1 MKIKRLNKAY
11 KGIAA
16 AVLCLVLIVS
26 AVSPAFAAT
35 QINPVYTY
43 TNGDYTFEKVSH
55 PNSPLKSPDGIID
68 YNGQG
73 KLSPYEEG
81 KSKEGLGDRGQSYS
95 YASATYG
102 DWVYIN
108 TMYGGLGVA
117 NILKIGFAGMNP
129 DTVKAM
135 MDVMYN
141 GNLYYGEPD
150 GYQAGGVLLKFNVKT
165 GETKILMSREKN
177 GLIPTFRNAC
187 VMDGKMYFVGMVVD
201 INTLTPQEVDK
212 AIAMQDGQPCVYEID
227 PKTDKF
233 KIVYRCVDMDGYK
246 ELVANRIF
254 PSTRAIG
261 VFDDCL
267 VTGGVEKDGS
277 FIAISK
283 DPSKGQDSFV
293 RIAEMDDLFNYPA
306 IHRADV
312 NAGGGIY
319 QIVEYNGSLYAAVC
333 AGTADTR
340 NDKGTL
346 RSFSIIRG
354 DCKGDP
360 TNPDSW
366 TWTAVVGDKE
376 KDGAKYTFGIDEERI
391 SAGACTL
398 EVYDGYLYIGDYN
411 DVSNALQNIALRKD
425 FLTQSTNLQQSINLY
440 RMDKDENIEMVVGD
454 PTKMFPE
461 GGISGLGSGYTSH
474 MNQYTWQSVVYEGK
488 LYVSTMDT
496 TTLLRPL
503 SELTNGNVLGMTKE
517 DWIQQINYIR
527 VMLDLMLKGTP
538 KEDADNAT
546 DKNLTPEQQAKL
558 TNDIK
563 AGKFEEPTITKAQY
577 NTLNRVND
585 ILEKL
590 AVLLDSKNHAEF
602 LKLYNEAFN
611 LSDKI
616 LDLLPDQIKS
626 AYELILQ
633 VATKQ
638 NIESILKSVK
648 YMTNAEAGF
657 DIYEIEDHEDGSVT
671 VKAVT
676 TNGFGDPFN
685 HGLRIFAKTT
695 DYLLVGTANPF
706 FGTQLWRRANTESVE
721 PDTQVPADPD
731 KKPDDQKPD
740 DTKKPDAKPVDKDN
754 KSQKDDIEVPN
765 TGYAISFGA
774 LLAAGALGTGGMF
787 ASKKRNKKD

>member
-1 MKIKRLNKAY
+1 MKIRSMK

-16 AVLCLVLIVS
+16 VVLCIVLIVS
-26 AVSPAFAAT
+26 AISPAFAAGL
-35 QINPVYTY
+35 NPVYTY

-55 PNSPLKSPDGIID
+55 PSSPVKSPDGIID
-68 YNGQG
+68 YLGQG
-73 KLSPYEEG
+73 KLAPYEEG
-81 KSKEGLGDRGQSYS
+81 KNAAGKGDRGQSYS

-129 DTVKAM
+129 ETVKAM

-150 GYQAGGVLLKFNVKT
+150 NYQAGGVLLKFNVKT
-165 GETKILMSREKN
+165 GETQILMSREKN

-201 INTLTPQEVDK
+201 INTLTAQEVDK
-212 AIAMQDGQPCVYEID
+212 AIAMQDGQPCIYEID
-227 PKTDKF
+227 PKTDDLKV
-233 KIVYRCVDMDGYK
+233 VYRCVDMEGYK
-246 ELVANRIF
+246 QLVANRIF

-261 VFDDCL
+261 VYKDCL
-267 VTGGVEKDGS
+267 VTGGVEKEGS

-306 IHRADV
+306 IHRSDV

-319 QIVEYNGSLYAAVC
+319 QVIEYNGSLYAAVC
-333 AGTADTR
+333 SGTADTR
-340 NDKGTL
+340 NEKGTL

-354 DCKGDP
+354 DCKGEP

-366 TWTAVVGDKE
+366 TWTAVVGDKQ
-376 KDGAKYTFGIDEERI
+376 KDNAKYTFGIDEERI

-398 EVYDGYLYIGDYN
+398 EVYDDYLYIGDYN
-411 DVSNALQNIALRKD
+411 DVSNALQNIALKKD

-454 PTKMFPE
+454 PTKMFPQ

-517 DWIQQINYIR
+517 DWENQINYIR
-527 VMLDLMLKGTP
+527 VMLDLMLNGAQ
-538 KEDADNAT
+538 KEDAAKLVAGRELT
-546 DKNLTPEQQAKL
+546 AEQSDKLTTAIENGEFLTPS
-558 TNDIK
+558 
-563 AGKFEEPTITKAQY
+563 ITKSQY
-577 NTLNRVND
+577 NVLSKIND

-590 AVLLDSKNHAEF
+590 SVLLDSKNHADF
-602 LKLYNEAFN
+602 LKLYDKAFS
-611 LSDKI
+611 LSDNIIDK
-616 LDLLPDQIKS
+616 LPEQVKS

-633 VATKQ
+633 IATKQ
-638 NIESILKSVK
+638 NIEAVLKSVK
-648 YMTNAEAGF
+648 YMTNAQAGF
-657 DIYEIEDHEDGSVT
+657 DIYEIENQDDGSVT
-671 VKAVT
+671 IKAVT

-706 FGTQLWRRANTESVE
+706 FGTQLWRRANTQAQEDPQATDPAE
-721 PDTQVPADPD
+721 PDTEPD
-731 KKPDDQKPD
+731 SSKPD
-740 DTKKPDAKPVDKDN
+740 DTQSPTQPDNDTSEN
-754 KSQKDDIEVPN
+754 GSEIPN

-774 LLAAGALGTGGMF
+774 LLAAGALGTGGMLI
-787 ASKKRNKKD
+787 SRKRTKKSD